1 MRVHFKALAS
11 YADGNLTSQALV
23 ADKVELIQMLFDGLV
38 DSLSVAKGHIEH
50 KALDKK
56 AQALNRAS
64 RILVGLKSALDFSQ
78 GGDLANNLNELYDY
92 ALRRILHANL
102 HNDVNTLSEIQS
114 LMAEIQQAWRAM
126 PGLVPARTPA
136 GAGASVSS
144 LAVH

>member
-1 MRVHFKALAS
+1 MRVHFKAMAS
-11 YADGNLTSQALV
+11 YADGNRTSQALV

-50 KALDKK
+50 KTFDKK
-56 AQALNRAS
+56 AQSLNRAS
-64 RILVGLKSALDFSQ
+64 RILLGLQSALDFSQ

-92 ALRRILHANL
+92 ALRRLMHVNL
-102 HNDVNTLSEIQS
+102 HNDLQTLNEIQG
-114 LMAEIQQAWRAM
+114 LMVELQQAWRAV

-136 GAGASVSS
+136 GATSGAAS